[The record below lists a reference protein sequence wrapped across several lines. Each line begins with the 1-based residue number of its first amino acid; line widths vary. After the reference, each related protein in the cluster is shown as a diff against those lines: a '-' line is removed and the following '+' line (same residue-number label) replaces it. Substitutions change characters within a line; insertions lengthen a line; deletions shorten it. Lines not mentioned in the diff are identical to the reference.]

1 MLIHPTPIISSELRP
16 KGKHDKDEKRT
27 TCQRSNKNAYQM
39 IFCKD
44 IRCNTVFFLIQGKSI
59 DQGRITSMMKTKKE
73 RFLSHAGHERN
84 RGVTFLFV
92 KSS

>member
-1 MLIHPTPIISSELRP
+1 MLIHPIPIISSELRP

-44 IRCNTVFFLIQGKSI
+44 IRCNTVFFLF
-59 DQGRITSMMKTKKE
+59 KE
-73 RFLSHAGHERN
+73 RVLIIYDGKDNFDDEDEKGKVFNLTLGTRETGA
-84 RGVTFLFV
+84 
-92 KSS
+92 